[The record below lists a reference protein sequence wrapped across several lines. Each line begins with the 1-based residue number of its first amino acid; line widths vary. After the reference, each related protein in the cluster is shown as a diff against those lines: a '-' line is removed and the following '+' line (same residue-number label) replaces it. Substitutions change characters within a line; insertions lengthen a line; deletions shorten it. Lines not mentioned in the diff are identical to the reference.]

1 MNLVAMLAE
10 LGACRDALCWVRGRP
25 HLSDDALWLAVE
37 EPWWLLF
44 VIEHAGIV
52 DMPSLNRAIAPLL
65 ATWRVARRVALD
77 EFEAHDALWL
87 ADDYASEG
95 SASRL
100 AHDAARAALS
110 ADLTL
115 AGQKCCAMIR
125 ATVAMPTRRQLAGA
139 VAARPDPE
147 FVKF

>member
-44 VIEHAGIV
+44 VVEHAGGV

-77 EFEAHDALWL
+77 EFEAHDALWW
-87 ADDYASEG
+87 ADGGADSFDG
-95 SASRL
+95 SL
-100 AHDAARAALS
+100 PAHHIARARYAE
-110 ADLTL
+110 ALTL

-125 ATVAMPTRRQLAGA
+125 ATVAMPTRHQLADA
-139 VAARPDPE
+139 LAARSEPE